1 MHIRL
6 IAVGDRQAEWVDT
19 AVRSYVERL
28 PADWRFRVDQLPTAR
43 RVKRDGS
50 ARAVEAE
57 GKAILGRVAG
67 DEQLI
72 LLDERGDA
80 LTSKRLAKR
89 LEAWQA
95 DGRDI
100 AFVIGGPD
108 GVSKACRERAQ
119 FVWSLSSLT
128 LPHGLARVLCV
139 EQLYRGWSISR
150 GHPYHRE

>member
-6 IAVGDRQAEWVDT
+6 IAVGDRQAEWVTT

-43 RVKRDGS
+43 RAKRDGS

-72 LLDERGDA
+72 LRA
-80 LTSKRLAKR
+80 YQ
-89 LEAWQA
+89 QA
-95 DGRDI
+95 FGK
-100 AFVIGGPD
+100 
-108 GVSKACRERAQ
+108 KAR
-119 FVWSLSSLT
+119 
-128 LPHGLARVLCV
+128 GLASRRPRYRFCDRRAGRSV
-139 EQLYRGWSISR
+139 ESL
-150 GHPYHRE
+150 P